1 MKVQCPNCHSSYR
14 TRVLVESH
22 SPLQVTCP
30 KCDYRFL
37 VAYDE
42 PGSLKTVEQRKTKI
56 LIVDD
61 ARFFREL
68 LLDLLAGREAELL
81 MADTANGAWQLLQKQ
96 NFKLLIVD
104 INLPDID
111 GLKLIKKIRSSE
123 PLKEIKIL
131 CVSGVYRQDDDAL
144 KALRAGADDFISK
157 SFNPDELN
165 QRIDKLLDQ

>member
-22 SPLQVTCP
+22 SPLQATCP
-30 KCDYRFL
+30 KCQYRFL
-37 VAYDE
+37 VARDE
-42 PGSLKTVEQRKTKI
+42 PDPLKAVEQTRTKI

-68 LLDLLAGREAELL
+68 LFDLLAGRDAELL
-81 MADTANGAWQLLQKQ
+81 TADTAKGAWQLLQKQ
-96 NFKLLIVD
+96 SFDLLIVD

-111 GLKLIKKIRSSE
+111 GLQLIKKIRSSE
-123 PLKEIKIL
+123 SVSEIKIL
-131 CVSGVYRQDDDAL
+131 CVSGVYRQDGDGL
-144 KALRAGADDFISK
+144 KAIRAGADDFISK

-165 QRIDKLLDQ
+165 QHIDKLLDQ